1 MNINVEDIIIE
12 KKSNGYSAKIGNVRL
27 CNIYERNELY
37 KVKCR
42 SKAYADA
49 LLCEYKTTNDVFK
62 SRNYHAYHAILDKE
76 KLEKWLVTIREI
88 GIDKRLDNR

>member
-1 MNINVEDIIIE
+1 MNINVEGIIIE
-12 KKSNGYSAKIGNVRL
+12 KKSNGYSAKIGNIRL
-27 CNIYERNELY
+27 CNIYEKNGLY

-42 SKAYADA
+42 SKVYADA
-49 LLCEYKTTNDVFK
+49 LPCEYKMTDGVFN

-76 KLEKWLVTIREI
+76 KLEKWLVAIREI